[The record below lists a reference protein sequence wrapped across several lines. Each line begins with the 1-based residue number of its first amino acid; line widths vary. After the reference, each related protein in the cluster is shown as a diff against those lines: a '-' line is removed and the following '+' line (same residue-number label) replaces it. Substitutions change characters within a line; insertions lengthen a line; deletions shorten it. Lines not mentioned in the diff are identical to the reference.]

1 MSATTNEAEKNFE
14 QFKKDLEKKGEKQLK
29 ALYQEKN
36 VNGSSFPAVLSAI
49 VNGTITEQSLTN
61 IMQKGVDEFKEKI
74 GRGMTYSEMRE
85 MYG

>member
-1 MSATTNEAEKNFE
+1 MSATANTNLE
-14 QFKKDLEKKGEKQLK
+14 QTKKDLEKKGEEQLK

-36 VNGSSFPAVLSAI
+36 VNGSSFNSVLNALG
-49 VNGTITEQSLTN
+49 NGTITEQNLSN
-61 IMQKGVDEFKEKI
+61 IIQKGFDEFKEKE